1 MFIGLSLF
9 FLLLSM
15 GAAAQN
21 GTLEGT
27 VKDVTGSPLIG
38 VNVIQKGTTN
48 GTVTD
53 IDGNFSIR
61 VPENAVMVF
70 TYIGFSAQEITW
82 DGVSAMDVIMH
93 EDVELLD
100 EIVVVGYGTQKK
112 RDVIGSI
119 STISSEDL
127 IKATSAASFDAA
139 LQGLAPGL
147 MVSNESGIPGSP
159 VQIKVRG
166 INSISSGT
174 NPLWI
179 VDGIPIA
186 STNLGSSFNGESSQ
200 NVMSMIN
207 PADIESIQVLKD
219 AAATSIY
226 GSRDPTA

>member
-1 MFIGLSLF
+1 MKSSL
-9 FLLLSM
+9 L
-15 GAAAQN
+15 
-21 GTLEGT
+21 
-27 VKDVTGSPLIG
+27 
-38 VNVIQKGTTN
+38 
-48 GTVTD
+48 
-53 IDGNFSIR
+53 
-61 VPENAVMVF
+61 
-70 TYIGFSAQEITW
+70 
-82 DGVSAMDVIMH
+82 AMAR
-93 EDVELLD
+93 
-100 EIVVVGYGTQKK
+100 K
-112 RDVIGSI
+112 RKDVIGSI

-219 AAATSIY
+219 AAATSNYCYRGYNGVIRVTTKSGKREHEY
-226 GSRDPTA
+226 FGRREIWVSNWANRDIGLTGPQYIEIMDKAYANSKFRIVTRRQPQSTGWRKRYLTRAGNGYHTDWGDVM